1 MLKMS
6 SVSDLK
12 RPTAPENTG
21 QLKHDDSK
29 DRKRKCCRFTL
40 DNKIPGAMTPH
51 RHISLEGIGY
61 YISTD
66 MAIMFTNMT
75 EVLFKLTKIVA
86 HIFLFLFGFGE
97 HFTM

>member
-1 MLKMS
+1 
-6 SVSDLK
+6 
-12 RPTAPENTG
+12 
-21 QLKHDDSK
+21 
-29 DRKRKCCRFTL
+29 
-40 DNKIPGAMTPH
+40 MTPH

-86 HIFLFLFGFGE
+86 HTFLFLFGFGE

>member
-66 MAIMFTNMT
+66 MAIMFKNMT
-75 EVLFKLTKIVA
+75 EVTLQIDQNCCA
-86 HIFLFLFGFGE
+86 HFLIFIWFR
-97 HFTM
+97 